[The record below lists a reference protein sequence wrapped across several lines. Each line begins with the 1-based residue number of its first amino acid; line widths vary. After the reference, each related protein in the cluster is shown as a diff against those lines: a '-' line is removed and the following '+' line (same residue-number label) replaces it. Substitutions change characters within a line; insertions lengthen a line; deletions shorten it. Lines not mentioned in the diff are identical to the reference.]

1 MTSAVYRNGTISLS
15 IPQTQNT
22 APVLE
27 FNCLYTHDLRRKA
40 KRWQDG
46 FLRYHTFNRRLMVYD
61 LPRNLV
67 GDVHWTAGEA
77 LQEGDEVM
85 LEKDGVMVQVSEAVG
100 RTETDL
106 TGLVSS
112 RKKVGSERGSS
123 PPARGPQT
131 PAARTVN
138 ASMARPPTQLKHR
151 SLNALLGTPKGPV
164 GKAAMSKSP
173 FELRHD
179 EPENH
184 GWEGGRPPK
193 RQRVEG
199 PPAKNVNQ
207 LTVQP
212 LLVRTADVPT
222 KKGRAPL
229 PPAQQPRPEK
239 IIDLREEE
247 PEPERFLPDFSSNAL
262 APLSSPPGERPA
274 VKKSIPAAR
283 SSSPGFQTQKAP
295 PKRTAAA
302 EAHVNRKPRAVGSHR
317 HDTTRSMTQPSREP
331 EKSTEDPAVLQR
343 TEPERSPSSKVGA
356 TLRIISGPR
365 KKSML
370 LCQDQL
376 TSNPKRVSSTDTN
389 NAADT
394 LLGAAVDESGDEV
407 SKTKVRPQRHLLD
420 ERLARINAKQRDG
433 AKSSIEKTASQVP
446 PADQTTKVD
455 VRYSEPN
462 ALPESD
468 AQRRALEDR
477 PLELAKLDAMIF
489 IPESAVDD
497 SGVQPAPT
505 DVKSISPKK
514 KKGVGRR
521 EIRASAQ
528 SCFPEPLPQPQKTPA
543 DTAAPAAPSE
553 DLPLGQDT
561 QPNAAK
567 EQPGQIPPK
576 EHSRPFSRANSGT
589 EQIATTKPKRAPG
602 APMRFTPSPQK
613 RSVVTNNS
621 HQANGAPGNAAQ
633 PPPQPKPTIKPTNN
647 TRGKKAPQTAL
658 RLDTTASGTAAVML
672 GRPFQPLRSASKS
685 RSPRSA
691 EAVEAKPNPW
701 SREAFD
707 LFGWRP
713 PGWDEERWCVKEVV
727 EAVGEVARG
736 AG

>member
-1 MTSAVYRNGTISLS
+1 MTSAVYRNGTPSLS

-46 FLRYHTFNRRLMVYD
+46 FLRYHTFNRRIMVYD
-61 LPRNLV
+61 VPRNFV

-77 LQEGDEVM
+77 LQDGDEVM

-106 TGLVSS
+106 TGLLNS
-112 RKKVGSERGSS
+112 RKKVGSERGSW

-138 ASMARPPTQLKHR
+138 ASMARLPTQLKHR
-151 SLNALLGTPKGPV
+151 SLNALLGTPKGPIV
-164 GKAAMSKSP
+164 KAAMSKSP

-179 EPENH
+179 ELENH

-193 RQRVEG
+193 RQRVDG
-199 PPAKNVNQ
+199 PPAKNINQ
-207 LTVQP
+207 PTFQP
-212 LLVRTADVPT
+212 LLARTADVPT
-222 KKGRAPL
+222 KKRRAPL
-229 PPAQQPRPEK
+229 PPAQQPQPKE
-239 IIDLREEE
+239 IIELREDE

-274 VKKSIPAAR
+274 VKKLIAAAR

-302 EAHVNRKPRAVGSHR
+302 EAHVNRKPRAVDSHR
-317 HDTTRSMTQPSREP
+317 HDTTRSMKQPSREP
-331 EKSTEDPAVLQR
+331 EKSTEDPAVIQR

-356 TLRIISGPR
+356 TLRVISGPR
-365 KKSML
+365 KKNML

-394 LLGAAVDESGDEV
+394 LLGAAVDESGDE
-407 SKTKVRPQRHLLD
+407 LLN
-420 ERLARINAKQRDG
+420 ERLARINAKQRKG
-433 AKSSIEKTASQVP
+433 AESSIEKTASQVP
-446 PADQTTKVD
+446 PADPTTKVD
-455 VRYSEPN
+455 VRYSEQN

-468 AQRRALEDR
+468 AQRRALEDSA
-477 PLELAKLDAMIF
+477 LEIAKLDAMIS

-528 SCFPEPLPQPQKTPA
+528 SCFPEPLRQPQKTPA
-543 DTAAPAAPSE
+543 DIAAPAAPSE
-553 DLPLGQDT
+553 DLPLGQET

-567 EQPGQIPPK
+567 EQPERIPPK

-589 EQIATTKPKRAPG
+589 EQIATTKPKRTPG
-602 APMRFTPSPQK
+602 APMRFSPSPQK
-613 RSVVTNNS
+613 RTVVTNNS
-621 HQANGAPGNAAQ
+621 HQADGAPGNAAQ

-647 TRGKKAPQTAL
+647 TRGKKAPQPAL

-691 EAVEAKPNPW
+691 EVVEAKPDPW

-707 LFGWRP
+707 LFAWRP
-713 PGWDEERWCVKEVV
+713 PNWDEEGWCVKEVV
-727 EAVGEVARG
+727 AAVGELTKG
-736 AG
+736 AD